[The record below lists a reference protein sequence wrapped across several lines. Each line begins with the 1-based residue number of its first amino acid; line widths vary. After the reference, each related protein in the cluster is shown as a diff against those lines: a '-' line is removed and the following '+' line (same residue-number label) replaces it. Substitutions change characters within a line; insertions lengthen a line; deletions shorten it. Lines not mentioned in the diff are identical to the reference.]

1 MSENLNF
8 QCCHFDYPCFAI
20 FVFQDEFFIIFFC
33 RNDGETPDAI
43 CRDGWT
49 PWLCRGLRDV
59 GGKGMEAIEDTKA
72 YRDAFDADLTRS
84 AQPIVS
90 ATI

>member
-1 MSENLNF
+1 MKMKITLPPMLLAAAAA
-8 QCCHFDYPCFAI
+8 Y
-20 FVFQDEFFIIFFC
+20 FFFFFFFFFSAA